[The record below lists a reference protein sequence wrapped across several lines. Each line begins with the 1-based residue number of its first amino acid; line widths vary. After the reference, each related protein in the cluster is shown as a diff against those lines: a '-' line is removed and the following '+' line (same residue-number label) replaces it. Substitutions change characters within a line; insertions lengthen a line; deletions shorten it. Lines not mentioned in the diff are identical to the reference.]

1 MEDLAHRPPPGIRT
15 PPILKAGTRVAVIG
29 AGWAGLSAA
38 VELAAG
44 GAQVTVFE
52 SAPEIGG
59 RARSL
64 HWIARSASGGFQ
76 DVEIDNGQHLLVGA
90 YRETLALLERL
101 GGDESQLFRR
111 VPFTLRSDHGLN
123 FRASG
128 TRAPWHL
135 AQGLL
140 QARGLA
146 WADRLSIARLGV
158 TLKLRRW
165 KTRPGLTVAQLLSES
180 HQTAAVQRRVW
191 NPLCLAALNT
201 PPNVACAAS
210 FAAVLRD
217 TLGSDDPHASDMLI
231 PKVPLGAIL
240 PRLAERYLGRNN
252 GIIHRRHLVRAV
264 KPGPSVDD
272 QPFDGVVVAL
282 TARNTRR
289 LLGTAVPELPTE
301 SIQTL
306 WLLLA
311 PGIFEPQSLMLL
323 EGGPGE
329 WLFTRVQANGTT
341 LVSVVMSA
349 TARSPDRAGRIEA
362 CLRQLEQVLS
372 RQGRSARLDHD
383 SVWGVKLIHE
393 SAATFSCRPGL
404 HRPDVDAM
412 VKELPCTM
420 IAGDWTASEYP
431 ATLESAVRSGLKA
444 ARELA
449 KVLQSSG

>member
-1 MEDLAHRPPPGIRT
+1 M
-15 PPILKAGTRVAVIG
+15 KAGTRVAVIG

-38 VELAAG
+38 VELATE
-44 GAQVTVFE
+44 GALVTVFE

-64 HWIARSASGGFQ
+64 NWTARSASGGLR

-101 GGDESQLFRR
+101 GGDESSLFRR
-111 VPFTLRSDHGLN
+111 VPFTLTSDRGLN
-123 FRASG
+123 FNASG
-128 TRAPWHL
+128 AKAPWHL

-140 QARGLA
+140 QARDLA
-146 WADRLSIARLGV
+146 WADRLSIARLGM

-217 TLGSDDPHASDMLI
+217 TLGSDDPRASDMLI

-240 PRLAERYLGRNN
+240 PKLAERYLERTS
-252 GIIHRRHLVRAV
+252 GIIRRRHLVRSV

-282 TARNTRR
+282 TARHARR
-289 LLGTAVPELPTE
+289 LLGATVPELPSE

-311 PGIFEPQSLMLL
+311 PGIFEPQSFMLL
-323 EGGPGE
+323 EDGPGE
-329 WLFTRVQANGTT
+329 WLFTRTEANGAT
-341 LVSVVMSA
+341 LVSVVISA
-349 TARSPDRAGRIEA
+349 AARSPDRAGLIEA
-362 CLRQLEQVLS
+362 CLSQLEQVLS
-372 RQGRSARLDHD
+372 RQGRSARLDQGR
-383 SVWGVKLIHE
+383 VWGVKLIHE

-404 HRPDVDAM
+404 NRPDVDAL
-412 VKELPCTM
+412 VKEWPLTM

-444 ARELA
+444 ARELVRA
-449 KVLQSSG
+449 L